1 MMQDVFTTIEIVEL
15 TGFTERQLGYWDQ
28 QGILKPG
35 VQQAIGSG
43 SRRLYSTEDLEQ
55 LNIIRQ
61 LKKRGWSTQKIREA
75 ITRLRD
81 IMSVPDPLKQAV
93 LVDGDKTLLAFYRT
107 KEGDRV
113 LLDVLSAGGQ
123 LAMGIVLEVLIEE
136 ARRIVTYSS
145 EEVPSVVSNSR
156 GLIL

>member
-1 MMQDVFTTIEIVEL
+1 MVQDVFTTMEIVER

-28 QGILKPG
+28 QGIIKPST
-35 VQQAIGSG
+35 QQANGSG
-43 SRRLYSTEDLEQ
+43 SRRLYSIDDLVQ
-55 LNIIRQ
+55 LNLIRQ

-107 KEGDRV
+107 KEGERV

-123 LAMGIVLEVLIEE
+123 LAMGIVLEVLIED
-136 ARRIVTYSS
+136 ARRIVTYSN
-145 EEVPSVVSNSR
+145 EKIPAEVSDK
-156 GLIL
+156 

>member
-1 MMQDVFTTIEIVEL
+1 MAQDVFTTMEIVEL

-55 LNIIRQ
+55 LSIIRQ

-81 IMSVPDPLKQAV
+81 IMSVPDPLKQ
-93 LVDGDKTLLAFYRT
+93 
-107 KEGDRV
+107 
-113 LLDVLSAGGQ
+113 
-123 LAMGIVLEVLIEE
+123 
-136 ARRIVTYSS
+136 
-145 EEVPSVVSNSR
+145 
-156 GLIL
+156 

>member
-1 MMQDVFTTIEIVEL
+1 MVQDVFTTMEIVDR

-43 SRRLYSTEDLEQ
+43 SRRIYSTEDLEQ

-75 ITRLRD
+75 IIRLR
-81 IMSVPDPLKQAV
+81 SVIDEPNPLKRV
-93 LVDGDKTLLAFYRT
+93 LLVDGENTLLAFYKT
-107 KEGDRV
+107 KEGERV

-145 EEVPSVVSNSR
+145 EEVPSVVSNK
-156 GLIL
+156 